1 MLRAKRPWLR
11 QLIRENSGNVL
22 AITAACLPLLIGAAG
37 LAVDTAEWSYWK
49 RQLQRE
55 ADSAALAGA
64 FAIAQGKDAVAAATN
79 DLNRT
84 NSLTLSGSPDISSA
98 PNAGAYA
105 GNPQAVRVSITTAQ
119 RLPFSGYFM
128 SSPPSFTAHATA
140 AVVTNGTY
148 CAIALGSTTSAGI
161 TMQGN
166 ATLSFGCGLA
176 TNSRAT
182 NAVIAGGSSS
192 ITATPVAAV
201 GGLTT
206 SSNYSGTTQLL
217 PYSPPQPDPYAG
229 LANPSPSGCQNQ
241 VTVGPNSTQAL
252 SPGCYKGINIKG
264 TATLSPGTY
273 YIDGSSFSV
282 GSQANV
288 SVTGSDGVTIVLTS
302 STAASNP
309 SSIAT
314 LDMNAGATVQL
325 TASTSGTYSGILFY
339 QDRRALDSGANTING
354 NANSTFQGAFYF
366 PSQELDFSGTSG
378 MTTNCL
384 QLVALRLT
392 FTGNTSISN
401 NCPAGGGS
409 HAFIGAQVRLVE

>member
-1 MLRAKRPWLR
+1 MTRKTRLSLRKLR
-11 QLIRENSGNVL
+11 REDAGNVL

-79 DLNRT
+79 DLSRT
-84 NSLTLSGSPDISSA
+84 NTISLSGPADISSA

-105 GNPQAVRVSITTAQ
+105 GNIQAVRVVITTAQ

-128 SSPPSFTAHATA
+128 SSPPSFAAHATA

-166 ATLSFGCGLA
+166 ASLNFGCGLA
-176 TNSRAT
+176 TNSHAT
-182 NAVIAGGSSS
+182 NAVIAGGSAS

-201 GGLTT
+201 GGLTA
-206 SSNYSGTTQLL
+206 SNNYSGSTQLL
-217 PYSPPQPDPYAG
+217 PYTLPQPDPYAN

-241 VTVGPNSTQAL
+241 VTVAPNSSQAL
-252 SPGCYKGINIKG
+252 SPGCYKGMNIKG

-282 GSQANV
+282 GSQANL
-288 SVTGSDGVTIVLTS
+288 SGSGVTIVLTS
-302 STAASNP
+302 STAASDA

-314 LDMNAGATVQL
+314 LNMNGGATVQL
-325 TASTSGTYSGILFY
+325 TAPTSGTYAGILFY
-339 QDRRALDSGANTING
+339 QDRRAQDSTANTING
-354 NANSTFQGAFYF
+354 NAGSKFQGAFYF

-378 MTTNCL
+378 MTTDCL

-392 FTGNTSISN
+392 FTGNTSVSN
-401 NCPAGGGS
+401 NCPAGSGS
-409 HAFIGAQVRLVE
+409 HGFIGAQVRLVE